1 MAKSRELDTI
11 ADRVPFEIK
20 HRVHWLDF
28 NPPAALFECISDQT
42 RVIPVPYDE
51 LVAVFDVGIF
61 KWYLADSALKHI
73 RILSAEVSLIGV
85 SGLDGLLVLLE
96 LHGI

>member
-1 MAKSRELDTI
+1 MG
-11 ADRVPFEIK
+11 
-20 HRVHWLDF
+20 WLDF
-28 NPPAALFECISDQT
+28 DPPTALFKCISDQT
-42 RVIPVPYDE
+42 RVIPVSYDE

-73 RILSAEVSLIGV
+73 CIFSANISLVGV